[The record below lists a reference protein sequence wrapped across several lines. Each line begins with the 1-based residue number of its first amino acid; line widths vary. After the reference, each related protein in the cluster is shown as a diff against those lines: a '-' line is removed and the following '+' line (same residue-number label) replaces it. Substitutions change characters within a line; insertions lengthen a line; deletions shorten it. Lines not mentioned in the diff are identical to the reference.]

1 MPPGPPVSLPKI
13 HTKKKVI
20 RPSSAAANLQSHP
33 SFTTGLFD
41 SITRPSTA
49 STQIVD
55 GKGLLAHRPHTQ
67 ASGPRRQ
74 WHFRTREQPRP
85 EDAIVKH
92 PRRLTLG
99 VVDGIAEAESIVRP
113 GNLHGNVAQ
122 QLKSKVCLSD
132 FGIFDRFLFLFF

>member
-1 MPPGPPVSLPKI
+1 MPPGPPVCLPKI
-13 HTKKKVI
+13 HAKKVI

-41 SITRPSTA
+41 TVTRPTTA
-49 STQIVD
+49 STQLPD
-55 GKGLLAHRPHTQ
+55 SKGLLGQRPHTQ
-67 ASGPRRQ
+67 AGGPRRQ
-74 WHFRTREQPRP
+74 WQFRAREQPRP

-99 VVDGIAEAESIVRP
+99 AVDGIAETVSIVRP

-122 QLKSKVCLSD
+122 QLKSKVC
-132 FGIFDRFLFLFF
+132 